1 MSVLTIGTRKDNS
14 WPLFK
19 LVDKRSQYIEEIAI
33 GDDEVQIRFKL
44 KKKFGSY
51 KLANWLFFKEAK
63 RKL

>member
-19 LVDKRSQYIEEIAI
+19 LVDKRSQYIEEIDV
-33 GDDEVQIRFKL
+33 GEEEVQIRFKL
-44 KKKFGSY
+44 KKVLGSY
-51 KLANWLFFKEAK
+51 NLARWLFFKEAK